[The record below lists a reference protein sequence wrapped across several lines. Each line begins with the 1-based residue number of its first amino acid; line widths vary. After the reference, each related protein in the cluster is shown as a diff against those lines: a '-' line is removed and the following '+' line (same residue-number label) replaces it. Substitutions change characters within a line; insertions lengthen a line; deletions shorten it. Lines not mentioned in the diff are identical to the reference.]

1 MRIAYLD
8 CGSGISGDMTLGA
21 LIDCGVDA
29 ASIQAG
35 LDSLAWPDGA
45 QAPCRLRVEEVKK
58 RGFRAKQVTVEHP
71 PEHAHRRLH
80 HIAAMIEGSG
90 LTEKQQSIA
99 LEVFTRIA
107 KAEAKV
113 HGTTLDKV
121 HFHEVGALDSIADIV
136 GAAIGWDLLGVDR
149 VVASPVAVGSGH
161 IHIAHG
167 RCSVPAPATT
177 ELLAGVPLSDFAPEG
192 ELTTPTGAA
201 IVSALAKSYGPLPA
215 MRIESIGYGAGQ
227 KDFDHANLL
236 RLVVGEAVAANAPA
250 AGSPLSD
257 SIVLLET
264 NLDDS
269 PGEAI
274 GDCVDRLRRAGA
286 LDVSLS
292 PLQMKKDR
300 PGVLLAVQATPELA
314 DELEGLIFRHTTA
327 LGLRRQVLARRVLP
341 RRKVLVSTALGEVAG
356 VVATLPGGAERFTPE
371 HDSCREAADQA
382 AADGRDVTRTDVYMA
397 AAAAYAERGEEG

>member
-29 ASIQAG
+29 AAIQAG

-58 RGFRAKQVTVEHP
+58 RGFRATQVTVEHP
-71 PEHAHRRLH
+71 PEHAHRHLH

-90 LTEKQQSIA
+90 LTEKQQSLA
-99 LEVFTRIA
+99 LEIFARIA
-107 KAEAKV
+107 RAEAKV
-113 HGTTLDKV
+113 HGTTLEKV

-177 ELLAGVPLSDFAPEG
+177 ELLTDVPLSDFAPEG

-201 IVSALAKSYGPLPA
+201 IVSTLADSYGPMPA
-215 MRIESIGYGAGQ
+215 MRISSIGYGAGQ
-227 KDFDHANLL
+227 KDFDHANLV
-236 RLVVGEAVAANAPA
+236 RLVVGEAANTSPGD
-250 AGSPLSD
+250 GSPASD
-257 SIVLLET
+257 SITLLET

-286 LDVSLS
+286 LDVSLT

-300 PGVLLAVQATPELA
+300 PGVLLAVQSPPDLA
-314 DELEGLIFRHTTA
+314 DDLESLIFRHTTA
-327 LGLRRQVLARRVLP
+327 LGIRRQVLARRVLP
-341 RRKVLVSTALGEVAG
+341 RRKALVSTGFGEVAG
-356 VVATLPGGAERFTPE
+356 VVATLPSGAERFTPE
-371 HDSCREAADQA
+371 HDSCREVADAACA
-382 AADGRDVTRTDVYMA
+382 AGGDVTLRDVYMA
-397 AAAAYAERGEEG
+397 AVSAYAERGEQG